1 MPAGISW
8 FRRRSLFRS
17 TAATVASA
25 LIVFQLITLGVAA
38 YYVMLPIAK
47 RSADDLASLMVLSAQ
62 TWAELPPQTREDFE
76 LELAER
82 HNLWLFRATTPLP
95 EGSHDFLPYLM
106 LLESALQARTGEA
119 IEVKTTHWEEPWFWV
134 EIPSG
139 DYLIRIG
146 FPREHLGMRPPLAVL
161 LLLAATVALTL
172 ITAVILARRITH
184 PLARLS
190 AAATRIGQGNT
201 PETLP
206 ETGPEEL
213 ASLARTFNRMA
224 FHVKEL
230 LANRTTLL
238 AGVSHDLRTP
248 LARMRLALEMLPED
262 SAPRHIDRL
271 RRDMEEMNRLI
282 GEFLA
287 LSRGLEKEAEQE
299 IDLSQL
305 LRELADNERNEGA
318 QVEWQAQTPCICPAG
333 PMALRRILGNLVG
346 NAVRYGAGK
355 PVTLICECRP
365 EAGVI
370 RVLDRGP
377 GIPPDQLESV
387 FRPFYRLESSRSVT
401 TGGSGLGLAI
411 ARQLAEA
418 NGWKIELLGR
428 EGGGTEARL
437 TLPWVA
443 KDG

>member
-8 FRRRSLFRS
+8 LKRRSLFRS
-17 TAATVASA
+17 TAATVATA
-25 LIVFQLITLGVAA
+25 LIVFQFISLGVAS

-62 TWAELPPQTREDFE
+62 TWVELPPQTREDFE
-76 LELAER
+76 IELAKR

-95 EGSHDFLPYLM
+95 EAGHDFLPYLT
-106 LLESALQARTGEA
+106 LLEEALAARTGEA
-119 IEVKTTHWEEPWFWV
+119 IEVKTTQWEQPWFWV

-139 DYLIRIG
+139 GYLLRIG
-146 FPREHLGMRPPLAVL
+146 FPKEHLGIRPPLAVL
-161 LLLAATVALTL
+161 LILAATIVLTL
-172 ITAVILARRITH
+172 ITAVILARRITR
-184 PLARLS
+184 PLALLS

-206 ETGPEEL
+206 EAGPEEL
-213 ASLARTFNRMA
+213 ASLSRTFNRMA
-224 FHVKEL
+224 FQVKEL

-248 LARMRLALEMLPED
+248 LARMRLALEMLPQD
-262 SAPRHIDRL
+262 SDPQNIARL

-299 IDLSQL
+299 IDLNQL
-305 LRELADNERNEGA
+305 LQELADHARNEGA
-318 QVEWQAQTPCICPAG
+318 EVEWQAQAPCLLPAG
-333 PMALRRILGNLVG
+333 PMALRRILGNLTG

-355 PVTLICECRP
+355 PITLICECQP
-365 EAGVI
+365 QASVI
-370 RVLDRGP
+370 SVLDRGP
-377 GIPPDQLESV
+377 GIPPEQLESV

-418 NGWKIELLGR
+418 NGWKIELLAR

-437 TLPWVA
+437 TLPFAA